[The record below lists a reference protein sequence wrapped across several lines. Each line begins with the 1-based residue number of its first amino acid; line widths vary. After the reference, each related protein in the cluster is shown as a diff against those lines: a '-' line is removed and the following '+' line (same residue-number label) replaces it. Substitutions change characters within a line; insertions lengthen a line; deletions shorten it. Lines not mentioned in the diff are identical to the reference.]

1 MKIKKIRLLF
11 ALLMLLIFSSRAT
24 MHFFYLALMWISL
37 EILNSQ
43 KSYVHGRLWNLFN
56 HIFVFF
62 TIAVI
67 VNRSRNAHFGNATEA
82 AINIGEHFFY
92 ALVIGLKLVIYLRI
106 MHFEIAKKQLLWL
119 VISLNIGGF
128 FNEVFQN
135 VVCGRATLTFIADA
149 QKDMLVNFI
158 GSLVFL
164 VCALLYL
171 KWNTNEAQMG
181 MKL

>member
-11 ALLMLLIFSSRAT
+11 ALLMLLIFSSKAT
-24 MHFFYLALMWISL
+24 LHFFYLAPMWISL
-37 EILNSQ
+37 EILNAQ
-43 KSYVHGRLWNLFN
+43 KSYVQGRLWNLFN

-67 VNRSRNAHFGNATEA
+67 VNRSRNAHFGNAIEA
-82 AINIGEHFFY
+82 VINIGEHFFY

-119 VISLNIGGF
+119 VISLNIGGI

-135 VVCGRATLTFIADA
+135 SICGRAAFTFIADA
-149 QKDMLVNFI
+149 QKDMFVNFI

-164 VCALLYL
+164 MCALIYL
-171 KWNTNEAQMG
+171 KWNANEAQIG